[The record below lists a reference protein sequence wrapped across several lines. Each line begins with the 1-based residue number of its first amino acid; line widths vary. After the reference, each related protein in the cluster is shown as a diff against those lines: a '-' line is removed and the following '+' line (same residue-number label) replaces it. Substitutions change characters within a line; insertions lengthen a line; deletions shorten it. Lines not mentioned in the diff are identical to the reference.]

1 MDCGLLS
8 VPYLYHM
15 PTITQTDRSTMIA
28 HPDKDPVSYLF
39 QAPSTPV
46 AAISL
51 GHGAGAGM
59 EHAHMES
66 LAMMLLDL
74 GMAVFRYQFP
84 FRERGGGRDSLKVS
98 LSTVQ
103 NAAEKA
109 ASYFPDLPL
118 MAGGHSFGGRMT
130 TTAASEGLLPD
141 VKKLILFSYPLHAPG
156 KPGIDRAAHLA
167 AIQQPMLFL
176 SGDRDTF
183 VKPELWGPVVN
194 DLGDHAQLTWLKGA
208 DHGWKTRKRDTE
220 AVADVYAFASEQIQK
235 WR

>member
-1 MDCGLLS
+1 
-8 VPYLYHM
+8 M

-46 AAISL
+46 AVIAL

-74 GMAVFRYQFP
+74 NVAVFRYQFP

-118 MAGGHSFGGRMT
+118 LAGGHSFGGRMT

-167 AIQQPMLFL
+167 AIKQPMLFL

-220 AVADVYAFASEQIQK
+220 AVADVYAFAGEQIQK